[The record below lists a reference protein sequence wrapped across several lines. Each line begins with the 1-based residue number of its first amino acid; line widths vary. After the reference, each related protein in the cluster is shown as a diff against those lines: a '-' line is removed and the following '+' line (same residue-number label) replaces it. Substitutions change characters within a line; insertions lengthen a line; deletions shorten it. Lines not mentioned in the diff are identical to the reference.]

1 MLCLIRYFVFEDG
14 GPSYVVFIDWVFASW
29 TFLPGSLLLVVDVLQ
44 QAGITK
50 DMASTFDG
58 SRGNHQMAC
67 LHAYGALGLIRRL
80 HLDNMIPV
88 DLRARVFQVLFVF
101 QLSLN
106 LVLWVD
112 WVHDKSKRCL
122 GSLLRKPQR
131 VSGLLPILPIP
142 TTMPR
147 HWTRM
152 NIRFWLV
159 SLESYP

>member
-1 MLCLIRYFVFEDG
+1 
-14 GPSYVVFIDWVFASW
+14 
-29 TFLPGSLLLVVDVLQ
+29 
-44 QAGITK
+44 
-50 DMASTFDG
+50 
-58 SRGNHQMAC
+58 
-67 LHAYGALGLIRRL
+67 
-80 HLDNMIPV
+80 MIPV

-101 QLSLN
+101 HLSLN

-122 GSLLRKPQR
+122 GSLLGKPQR

-152 NIRFWLV
+152 NVRFWLV